1 MNEDM
6 LKDEISYVLNDYVK
20 DLSGDDIETVYDILK
35 DVEIGTDENISDVI
49 RKTYDVMDF

>member
-20 DLSGDDIETVYDILK
+20 DLSGDDIETVYDTLK
-35 DVEIGTDENISDVI
+35 DVDIGPDEDISDVI
-49 RKTYDVMDF
+49 CETYDVMDF